1 MKRSARIT
9 LRLVPVVSAAFLAG
23 CGPPTHRAC
32 VDETKRIVDDA
43 DCGQANGSTGSWGS
57 TNGTP
62 HFFRWYWFHGSS
74 TRVTGTFAPPGGDFT
89 EPMSLSRIDRAMTTT
104 RGGFGSTAHGSVGE

>member
-9 LRLVPVVSAAFLAG
+9 LRLVPIVSAAFLAG

-32 VDETKRIVDDA
+32 VDESKRVADDKNCESS
-43 DCGQANGSTGSWGS
+43 DGSTGSWATSNTG
-57 TNGTP
+57 P
-62 HFFRWYWFHGSS
+62 HFYRWYWFRGVYSPGIGS
-74 TRVTGTFAPPGGDFT
+74 FAPADGGFT
-89 EPMSLSRIDRAMTTT
+89 EPMSISRIGRAMTTT